1 MRVEFRLKELL
12 LEKKFTVSTAESC
25 TGGLV
30 AARIVNVPGSSEYFM
45 GGIVAYDNHVKMK
58 VLNVSTETL
67 LKFGAVSEQ
76 TAREMVLGVK
86 NLLNTDCGISTTGI
100 AGPTG
105 GTPEKPEGLTYIGVS
120 VGDRTEVFK
129 FVFTDDDPDP
139 VKRRNN
145 RRRKA
150 AKKAIQ
156 LLVKMLEGKV

>member
-45 GGIVAYDNHVKMK
+45 GGIVAYDNRVKAN

-86 NLLNTDCGISTTGI
+86 KLLNTNCGISTTGI

-120 VGDRTEVFK
+120 VGNRIEVFK
-129 FVFTDDDPDP
+129 FIFTDDDPDP

-156 LLVKMLEGKV
+156 LLVKMLEGKI

>member
-45 GGIVAYDNHVKMK
+45 GGIVAYDNHVKMRI
-58 VLNVSTETL
+58 LNVSAETL

>member
-1 MRVEFRLKELL
+1 MRVEFELKELML
-12 LEKKFTVSTAESC
+12 KKGLKLATAESC
-25 TGGLV
+25 TGGMV

-45 GGIVAYDNHVKMK
+45 GGVVAYDNSVKMK
-58 VLNVSTETL
+58 VLGVKAETL
-67 LKFGAVSEQ
+67 LKYGAVSEE

-86 NLLNTDCGISTTGI
+86 ELLGTECGISTTGI

-120 VGDRTEVFK
+120 VGNRVEVFRFIFEDK
-129 FVFTDDDPDP
+129 DPDP

-150 AKKAIQ
+150 TKKAIQ
-156 LLVKMLEGKV
+156 LLVKMLEGKL